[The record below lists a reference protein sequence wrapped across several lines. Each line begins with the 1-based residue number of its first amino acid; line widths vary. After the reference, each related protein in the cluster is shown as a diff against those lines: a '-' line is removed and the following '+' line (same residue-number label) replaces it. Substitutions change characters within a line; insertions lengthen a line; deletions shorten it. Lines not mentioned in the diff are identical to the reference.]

1 MVPLD
6 VMHECGP
13 FLMTGSLPTSLG
25 LPALETWRLSAGTAS
40 PPTELAKGCLV
51 FVAHQPSVWRW
62 ERDDPPW
69 LGV

>member
-25 LPALETWRLSAGTAS
+25 LPALETCRLSAGTAS
-40 PPTELAKGCLV
+40 PPTCEGVPGLRRSSTIC
-51 FVAHQPSVWRW
+51 VAV
-62 ERDDPPW
+62 
-69 LGV
+69 GA